1 MSQADRDKWDRRYR
15 EGSYL
20 ARVNPTQLL
29 ADWLPRLPAG
39 RALDVACGAGRNALF
54 LAEAG
59 YEVDAVDISAIAL
72 ERARQ
77 SATERN
83 VEVNWLLADLEEAPP
98 PAHRYDLI
106 VMVRYVNHALVPRLL
121 EMLTDGGYFLCEQHL
136 VSDHDVA
143 GPGNPAFRLQP
154 GQLKD
159 LADDTYVVHYHEGL
173 VDDPDGRRVALAQLI
188 ARR

>member
-1 MSQADRDKWDRRYR
+1 LSQADRDKWDRRYR

-29 ADWLPRLPAG
+29 ADWLPRLPVG

-77 SATERN
+77 SAAERD
-83 VEVNWLLADLEEAPP
+83 VEVNWLVTDLEEAPL
-98 PAHRYDLI
+98 PAHRYDVIL
-106 VMVRYVNHALVPRLL
+106 MVRYVNHALVPKLL
-121 EMLTDGGYFLCEQHL
+121 ELLNDGGHFVCEQHL
-136 VSDHDVA
+136 VTDDDVA
-143 GPGNPAFRLQP
+143 GPSSPAFRLQP
-154 GQLKD
+154 GELKD
-159 LADDTYVVHYHEGL
+159 LAGDTRVVHYHEGL
-173 VDDPDGRRVALAQLI
+173 VADPDGRQVALAQLI